1 MQPDR
6 FKLQVAAMAIVTR
19 EKPYA
24 NLEEPIKKSQSIL
37 TLVHLISFRKINGTD
52 NVESR
57 GESSVKS

>member
-37 TLVHLISFRKINGTD
+37 TLVHLISFRKIKGAD
-52 NVESR
+52 NV
-57 GESSVKS
+57 